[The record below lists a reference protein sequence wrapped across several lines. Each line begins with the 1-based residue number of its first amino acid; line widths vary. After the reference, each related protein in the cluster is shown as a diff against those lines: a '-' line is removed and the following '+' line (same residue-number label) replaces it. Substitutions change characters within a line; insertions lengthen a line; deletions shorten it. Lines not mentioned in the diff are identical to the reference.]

1 MSKELEVWKRVRE
14 SAENADGDASVYEIG
29 DCDIIEKKL
38 KEYQEIKEIA
48 KRYNWDDIT
57 SEIFNIKTDKKY
69 RDLFNSA
76 IVNIQE
82 DYHKA
87 RAFEIIKVKKVQV
100 ATLLLSNTCVGY
112 NFARGSLGEDLT
124 QEEYDLLK
132 EVLS

>member
-1 MSKELEVWKRVRE
+1 MSEGLDALKNHKLVLKALGHKNCEEW
-14 SAENADGDASVYEIG
+14 ENLKD
-29 DCDIIEKKL
+29 IEKEL

-112 NFARGSLGEDLT
+112 NFARGLLGEDLT